1 MGIAKL
7 KKIPGGVKMEKYL
20 VAHWKNYIYVILL
33 NVSKGYWYYSQFR
46 YPERKKE
53 KWLLIDKK
61 IIEKYQTNITKDQ
74 RYRRKKK
81 NLANYRFFRWE
92 NQCILLKTEGEKLPN
107 DDEPWSKLQG
117 KNKIIIPV
125 NSIIFEI
132 QEINK
137 KFSVKISKK
146 SLKEIK
152 TSIKIKLEK
161 KLINQAIYE
170 IEKLSNLPNYQFL
183 KKQKKEIYKFFITE
197 YKIHMGNPGKALKD
211 KLKKTIEKQVP
222 LRKLPLFTKE

>member
-1 MGIAKL
+1 
-7 KKIPGGVKMEKYL
+7 MEKLGKYL
-20 VAHWKNYIYVILL
+20 TNNWKNYIYIIL
-33 NVSKGYWYYSQFR
+33 NSVSQGYWYYSQFR

-81 NLANYRFFRWE
+81 NLANYRFFRWNE
-92 NQCILLKTEGEKLPN
+92 QCILLKTEGERILA

-146 SLKEIK
+146 NLKEIK

-183 KKQKKEIYKFFITE
+183 KRQKQESVKYFIE
-197 YKIHMGNPGKALKD
+197 QHKIHLGNPGKALKE
-211 KLKKTIEKQVP
+211 KLKNIINKQVP
-222 LRKLPLFTKE
+222 LRKLPLFVKAE